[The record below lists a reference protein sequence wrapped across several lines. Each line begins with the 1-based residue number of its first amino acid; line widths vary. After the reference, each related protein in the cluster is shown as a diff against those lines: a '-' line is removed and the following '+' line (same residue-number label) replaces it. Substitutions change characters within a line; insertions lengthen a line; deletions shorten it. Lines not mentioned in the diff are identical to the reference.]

1 MFFKL
6 MDLDSATPSSVLTP
20 NHKTALRSLVM
31 GNWNPAADAL
41 DEAAASLLALSNLTG
56 LE

>member
-6 MDLDSATPSSVLTP
+6 IDLDSATPSSVLTP
-20 NHKTALRSLVM
+20 NHRTALRSLVM
-31 GNWNPAADAL
+31 GNWNPADAL